1 MPTIAVPGQGVQF
14 FYTDTGP
21 PLDAVEYPTLILVH
35 GHTYHSEVFKR
46 MLPLAASRSV
56 RIICI
61 NRREYPGSTPYT
73 AVELQVYASGS
84 REERAMLWHREGLTL
99 ALGIDKIIE
108 QCELPA
114 AVALIGWSLGNTF
127 ILAARVSIASISPES
142 QERLRSSIKWF
153 IMWDPPSQALGIERP
168 PNSYLPLDDTN
179 IRKELRSRA
188 FGKWVAQYFV
198 QEFSAQNRD
207 PAKLNFHYADLTK
220 NPTFENTP
228 QPEILTLI
236 DTTVGD
242 KCDTYLLGP
251 SFANVVSA
259 MTNKA
264 LFDPLTGS
272 IWGDSKVC
280 HIYGTQCSGY
290 VIFAAW
296 KVEDWV
302 KSNPSTHIYFRA
314 MDGVNHFL
322 MWDDPERALDE
333 ILACTTDL

>member
-1 MPTIAVPGQGVQF
+1 MKFECVKWNYKYHGRSQCLLGHSHSSFTTVMPTIAVPGQGVQF

-35 GHTYHSEVFKR
+35 GHTYHSGKIKLPADLQNQLCAAEVFKR

-114 AVALIGWSLGNTF
+114 AVTLIGWSLGNTF

-153 IMWDPPSQALGIERP
+153 IMWGTYAIQEICRLNCNLDISARPS
-168 PNSYLPLDDTN
+168 
-179 IRKELRSRA
+179 
-188 FGKWVAQYFV
+188 
-198 QEFSAQNRD
+198 
-207 PAKLNFHYADLTK
+207 
-220 NPTFENTP
+220 
-228 QPEILTLI
+228 
-236 DTTVGD
+236 
-242 KCDTYLLGP
+242 
-251 SFANVVSA
+251 
-259 MTNKA
+259 
-264 LFDPLTGS
+264 LTGT
-272 IWGDSKVC
+272 W
-280 HIYGTQCSGY
+280 H
-290 VIFAAW
+290 
-296 KVEDWV
+296 
-302 KSNPSTHIYFRA
+302 
-314 MDGVNHFL
+314 
-322 MWDDPERALDE
+322 
-333 ILACTTDL
+333 